1 MISAFRLCI
10 AGIMLLLAGCA
21 AGGSDWAKPG
31 ADDAAAVAA
40 YGDCRGLSDTVVSTD
55 RAIDQDIMASRQND
69 WQRASVVRQQTQIM
83 HEHTRDRAAAILD
96 SCMKGKGFSP
106 KR

>member
-1 MISAFRLCI
+1 MTSGLRLC
-10 AGIMLLLAGCA
+10 APGIMLLLAACA

-31 ADDAAAVAA
+31 GDDAAAATA
-40 YGDCRGLSDTVVSTD
+40 YQDCRGLSDTVVSTD

-69 WQRASVVRQQTQIM
+69 WQRASVVRQQTRIM
-83 HEHTRDRAAAILD
+83 HEHTGDRAAAILD

>member
-1 MISAFRLCI
+1 MTSALRLCI
-10 AGIMLLLAGCA
+10 SGIMLLLAGCA

-31 ADDAAAVAA
+31 ADNAAAATA
-40 YGDCRGLSDTVVSTD
+40 YQDCRGLSDTVVSTD

-69 WQRASVVRQQTQIM
+69 WQRASVVRQQTRIM
-83 HEHTRDRAAAILD
+83 HEHTGDRAAAILA
-96 SCMKGKGFSP
+96 SCMKGKGFTP

>member
-1 MISAFRLCI
+1 MTSALRLCI
-10 AGIMLLLAGCA
+10 PGIMLLLAGCA

-96 SCMKGKGFSP
+96 SCMTGKGFSP
-106 KR
+106 KH

>member
-1 MISAFRLCI
+1 MTAFGGLAAI
-10 AGIMLLLAGCA
+10 VLMSLLAGCA
-21 AGGSDWAKPG
+21 GGGSDWAKPG
-31 ADDAAAVAA
+31 ADDAAAAIA
-40 YGDCRGLSDTVVSTD
+40 YQDCRGLSDTVVSTD
-55 RAIDQDIMASRQND
+55 RAIDQDIMASRQSD

-106 KR
+106 NR

>member
-1 MISAFRLCI
+1 MTSALRLCI
-10 AGIMLLLAGCA
+10 PGIMLLLAGCG

-31 ADDAAAVAA
+31 ADDAAAATA
-40 YGDCRGLSDTVVSTD
+40 YQDCRGLSDTVVSTD
-55 RAIDQDIMASRQND
+55 RTIDQDIMASRQND
-69 WQRASVVRQQTQIM
+69 WQRASVVRQQTRIM
-83 HEHTRDRAAAILD
+83 HEHTGDRAAAILD